1 MFFFSGQTSRR
12 GVERGVFMERKG
24 GYEVSEVEAGVGIL
38 LG

>member
-1 MFFFSGQTSRR
+1 MFFYQDRR
-12 GVERGVFMERKG
+12 PGGGGEGGVYGTKG